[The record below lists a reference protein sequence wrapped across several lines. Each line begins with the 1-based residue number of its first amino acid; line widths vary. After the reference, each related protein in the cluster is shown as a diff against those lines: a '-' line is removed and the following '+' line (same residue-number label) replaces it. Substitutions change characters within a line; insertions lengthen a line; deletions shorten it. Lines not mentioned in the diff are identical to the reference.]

1 MDERQR
7 TDDRERNQNMQALEK
22 RNKGRGKMDERLMK
36 QLQEAVGSPPEAA
49 LKDSRRQVARWFAQT
64 APLIRWDVIES
75 PLGPLYIAA
84 SARGLCNLDFAVSRA
99 GFIGGL
105 DPLAQT
111 EQNPTA
117 LAPVA
122 KQLRDYFEST
132 RSEFDLP
139 VDLERLTPFQMS
151 VLQAA
156 RRIPPGNTRT
166 YGQVAH
172 AVGKPK
178 ASRAVGQALGRNPVP
193 IVIPCHRVVASDG
206 SLGGYSG
213 GGGLE
218 SKRLL
223 LTLEGAL

>member
-7 TDDRERNQNMQALEK
+7 TDDRERNQNMQALGK
-22 RNKGRGKMDERLMK
+22 RNKGRGEMDERLMK
-36 QLQEAVGSPPEAA
+36 QLQEAVGSPPEAT

-64 APLIRWDVIES
+64 APLIQWDVIES

-99 GFIGGL
+99 DFIGGL

-122 KQLRDYFEST
+122 EQLRDYFEST

-178 ASRAVGQALGRNPVP
+178 ASRAVGQALGRNPIP

>member
-1 MDERQR
+1 
-7 TDDRERNQNMQALEK
+7 MQALEK
-22 RNKGRGKMDERLMK
+22 RNKGRGEMDERLMK
-36 QLQEAVGSPPEAA
+36 QLQEAVGSPPEAT

-64 APLIRWDVIES
+64 APLIQWDVIES

-99 GFIGGL
+99 DFIGGL

-122 KQLRDYFEST
+122 EQLRDYFEST

-178 ASRAVGQALGRNPVP
+178 ASRAVGQALGRNPIP

>member
-22 RNKGRGKMDERLMK
+22 RNKGRGEMDERLMK
-36 QLQEAVGSPPEAA
+36 QLQEAVGSPPEAT

-64 APLIRWDVIES
+64 APLIQWDVIES

-99 GFIGGL
+99 DFIGGL

-122 KQLRDYFEST
+122 EQLRDYFEST

-178 ASRAVGQALGRNPVP
+178 ASRAVGQALGRNPIP

>member
-1 MDERQR
+1 
-7 TDDRERNQNMQALEK
+7 
-22 RNKGRGKMDERLMK
+22 MDERLMK

-99 GFIGGL
+99 DFIGGL

-122 KQLRDYFEST
+122 EQLRDYFEST

-166 YGQVAH
+166 
-172 AVGKPK
+172 
-178 ASRAVGQALGRNPVP
+178 
-193 IVIPCHRVVASDG
+193 
-206 SLGGYSG
+206 
-213 GGGLE
+213 
-218 SKRLL
+218 
-223 LTLEGAL
+223 